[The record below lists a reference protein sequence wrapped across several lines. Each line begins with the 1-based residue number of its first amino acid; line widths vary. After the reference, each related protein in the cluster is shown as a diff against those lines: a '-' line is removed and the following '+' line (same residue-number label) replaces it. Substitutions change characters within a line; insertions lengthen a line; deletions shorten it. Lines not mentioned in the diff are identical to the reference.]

1 MTGSVLDSGSTKSEG
16 HSAAGFAGF
25 QFWRKLGLTT
35 PYFAYYLGN
44 GFFGLD
50 RYSGCFAYGAGGLG
64 KMALLNEWA

>member
-1 MTGSVLDSGSTKSEG
+1 
-16 HSAAGFAGF
+16 
-25 QFWRKLGLTT
+25 
-35 PYFAYYLGN
+35 LGN